1 MGQNGWNLMKLDLK
15 SENIELWL
23 QKSKSVNY
31 IMLAYTVHMAKI
43 KVDNTISNNN
53 NYEIQAYIFQ
63 NVWKW
68 LGEFLFLCL

>member
-1 MGQNGWNLMKLDLK
+1 MKLNLK

-43 KVDNTISNNN
+43 KVDNTILNNKKH
-53 NYEIQAYIFQ
+53 EIQAYIFQ
-63 NVWKW
+63 NLSKW
-68 LGEFLFLCL
+68 LGEILFLYL

>member
-23 QKSKSVNY
+23 QKCKSVNY

-43 KVDNTISNNN
+43 KVDNTISNNK